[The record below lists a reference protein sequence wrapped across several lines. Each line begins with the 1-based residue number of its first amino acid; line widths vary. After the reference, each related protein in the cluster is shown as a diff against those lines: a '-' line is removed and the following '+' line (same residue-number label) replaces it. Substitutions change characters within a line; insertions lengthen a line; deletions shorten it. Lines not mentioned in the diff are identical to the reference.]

1 MYFTPSFR
9 SHSRSRMQARRR
21 ELERHSWLGNRKLDS
36 VAELLARSRTHP
48 HPQSNT
54 SPPELDV
61 AGRGADA
68 EGPIAIGIRVAKA
81 IRREDEED
89 EGVAVHPSE
98 DASR

>member
-1 MYFTPSFR
+1 M
-9 SHSRSRMQARRR
+9 ARK
-21 ELERHSWLGNRKLDS
+21 SK
-36 VAELLARSRTHP
+36 ARLRGGAFGSEP
-48 HPQSNT
+48 NASASPEQYL
-54 SPPELDV
+54 PPELDV